1 MIEDNKEDVLLVEL
15 SLSRYLFPSFVLR
28 PLIIQVQAKE
38 PARKELIIVWTV
50 IINRMNSANLF
61 VLNK

>member
-38 PARKELIIVWTV
+38 PARKELIIV
-50 IINRMNSANLF
+50 
-61 VLNK
+61 